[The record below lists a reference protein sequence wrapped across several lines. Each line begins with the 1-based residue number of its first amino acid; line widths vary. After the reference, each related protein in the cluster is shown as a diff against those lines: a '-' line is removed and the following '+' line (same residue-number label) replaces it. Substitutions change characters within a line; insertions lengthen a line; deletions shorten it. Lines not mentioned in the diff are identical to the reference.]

1 MNFEFSEEQT
11 MIKDSVS
18 RFVREQ
24 YDFDTR
30 RGIIAS
36 DEGISREFWTMFAE
50 LGWLSVPFAEE
61 YGGFGG
67 NAVDIAVVMEELGK
81 GIVVEPYAST
91 VVVFGGLLSASTNRD
106 LKEQVIPSVIEGNC
120 LGSFAYVE
128 PQSRFEMTDVKTTAT
143 PNDSGYTLNGVKTVV
158 ANGGTA
164 NKFIVSAR
172 TSGEQ
177 FDPSGISLFLVDAE
191 SPGVEVKA
199 YKMMDGQSAATVTF
213 VDVSV
218 TESQLLNTVG
228 EGMDLVDR
236 VMPQILIGLSA
247 EALGIMATLNSLTV
261 DYTKTRQQFGTPIS
275 SFQVLQHR
283 MVDTFMACEQTKSL
297 LYRGLCE
304 SKSVAE
310 GETAADALAKT
321 VHALKATVARYGKT
335 IGEEAIQ
342 LHGGIGMTDELNIG
356 HYVKRLMMINT
367 TFGDGDFHQ
376 KKFNQ
381 LSYSV

>member
-30 RGIIAS
+30 RGIIES
-36 DEGISREFWTMFAE
+36 DDGISREFWSMFAE

-67 NAVDIAVVMEELGK
+67 TVIDIAAVMEEMGK
-81 GIVVEPYAST
+81 GIVIEPYVST
-91 VVVFGGLLSASTNRD
+91 VVVFGGLLSASTNSA
-106 LKEQVIPSVIEGNC
+106 LKEAVIPSIIEGAC
-120 LGSFAYVE
+120 LGSFAYME
-128 PQSRFEMTDVKTTAT
+128 PQSRYEMSDVSTTAT
-143 PNDSGYTLNGVKTVV
+143 ASSDGYTLNGVKTVV

-164 NKFIVSAR
+164 NRFIVSAR
-172 TSGEQ
+172 TSGDQ
-177 FDPSGISLFLVDAE
+177 FDRSGISLFLVDSTA
-191 SPGVEVKA
+191 PGVEVKA
-199 YKMMDGQSAATVTF
+199 YKMMDGQSAATLTLTDVA
-213 VDVSV
+213 VDQSH
-218 TESQLLNTVG
+218 LLNSVG
-228 EGMDLVDR
+228 EGMDLIEQ

-247 EALGIMATLNSLTV
+247 EALGIMATLNTLTV
-261 DYTKTRQQFGTPIS
+261 DYSKTRQQFGTPIS

-283 MVDTFMACEQTKSL
+283 MVDTFMACEQSKSM

-304 SKSVAE
+304 SKSVSE
-310 GETAADALAKT
+310 GETDGSALAKT
-321 VHALKATVARYGKT
+321 VYALKATVARYGKT

-367 TFGDGDFHQ
+367 AFGDGDYHQ
-376 KKFNQ
+376 KKFNKI
-381 LSYSV
+381 SYMS

>member
-128 PQSRFEMTDVKTTAT
+128 PQSRFEITDVKTTAT
-143 PNDSGYTLNGVKTVV
+143 PNDSGYKLNGVKTVV

-164 NKFIVSAR
+164 NKFIVTAR

-191 SPGVEVKA
+191 SPGVDVKA

-218 TESQLLNTVG
+218 TESQLLNTAG
-228 EGMDLVDR
+228 EGIDLVDR

-247 EALGIMATLNSLTV
+247 EALGIMATLNTLTV

>member
-30 RGIIAS
+30 RSIIES
-36 DEGISREFWTMFAE
+36 DDGISREFWSMFAE

-67 NAVDIAVVMEELGK
+67 TVIDIAAVMEEMGK
-81 GIVVEPYAST
+81 GIVIEPYVST
-91 VVVFGGLLSASTNRD
+91 VVVFGGLLSASTNSA
-106 LKEQVIPSVIEGNC
+106 LKEAVIPSIIEGAC
-120 LGSFAYVE
+120 LGSFAYME
-128 PQSRFEMTDVKTTAT
+128 PQSRYEMSDVSTTAT
-143 PNDSGYTLNGVKTVV
+143 ASGDGYTLNGVKTVV

-164 NKFIVSAR
+164 NRFIVSAR
-172 TSGEQ
+172 TSGDQ
-177 FDPSGISLFLVDAE
+177 FDRSGISLFLVDSTA
-191 SPGVEVKA
+191 PGVEVKA
-199 YKMMDGQSAATVTF
+199 YKMMDGQSAATLTLTDVA
-213 VDVSV
+213 VDQSH
-218 TESQLLNTVG
+218 LLNSVG
-228 EGMDLVDR
+228 EGMDLIEQ

-247 EALGIMATLNSLTV
+247 EALGIMDTLNTLTV
-261 DYTKTRQQFGTPIS
+261 DYSKTRQQFGTPIS

-283 MVDTFMACEQTKSL
+283 MVDTFMACEQSKSM

-304 SKSVAE
+304 SKSVSE
-310 GETAADALAKT
+310 GETDGSALAKT

-367 TFGDGDFHQ
+367 AFGDGDYHQ

-381 LSYSV
+381 ISYMS

>member
-30 RGIIAS
+30 RGIIES
-36 DEGISREFWTMFAE
+36 DDGISREFWSMFAE

-67 NAVDIAVVMEELGK
+67 TVIDIAAVMEEMGK
-81 GIVVEPYAST
+81 GIVIEPYVST
-91 VVVFGGLLSASTNRD
+91 VVVFGGLLSASTNSA
-106 LKEQVIPSVIEGNC
+106 LKEAVIPSIIEGAC
-120 LGSFAYVE
+120 LGSFAYME
-128 PQSRFEMTDVKTTAT
+128 PQSRYEMSDVSTTAT
-143 PNDSGYTLNGVKTVV
+143 ASGDGYTLNGVKTVV

-164 NKFIVSAR
+164 NRFIVSAR
-172 TSGEQ
+172 TSGDQ
-177 FDPSGISLFLVDAE
+177 FDRSGISLFLVDSTA
-191 SPGVEVKA
+191 PGVEVKA
-199 YKMMDGQSAATVTF
+199 YKMMDGQSAATLTLTDVA
-213 VDVSV
+213 VDQSH
-218 TESQLLNTVG
+218 LLNSVG
-228 EGMDLVDR
+228 EGMDLIEQ

-247 EALGIMATLNSLTV
+247 EALGIMATLNTLTV
-261 DYTKTRQQFGTPIS
+261 DYSKTRQQFGTPIS

-283 MVDTFMACEQTKSL
+283 MVDTFMACEQSKSM

-304 SKSVAE
+304 SKSVSE
-310 GETAADALAKT
+310 GETDGSALVKT

-367 TFGDGDFHQ
+367 AFGDGDYHQ

-381 LSYSV
+381 ISYMS